1 MKDNLTKKKTVFVTG
16 SSSGIGFGIAKNFLD
31 LGYEVII
38 CSRNIKK
45 LKKASKL
52 LKNCFYIQADL
63 TNEKNIK
70 DACRK
75 IKIKFKKI
83 DILVCNYGNSN
94 FKKNDL
100 DFDYSF
106 KNNFFSTVNTIKY
119 SMPFLR
125 NETGRIICI
134 SSICGVETIKNAPI
148 AYSVAKSALNSFVK
162 SISFVLSKNGIL
174 INSIA
179 PGNIYFKG
187 SVWEKKLKKNK
198 KKIKKF
204 LHENVPMEKFGS
216 IENIFELCYYL
227 SSEKSFSTGATFVLD
242 GGQTRTFK

>member
-1 MKDNLTKKKTVFVTG
+1 MKNNLTKKTVLITG

-31 LGYEVII
+31 RGYEIII
-38 CSRNIKK
+38 CSRNTKK

-52 LKNCFYIQADL
+52 LKNCFFVKANL
-63 TNEKNIK
+63 TIEKDIK
-70 DACRK
+70 NMIKK
-75 IKIKFKKI
+75 IEIKFKKI
-83 DILVCNYGNSN
+83 DILICNYGNSD
-94 FKKNDL
+94 FKKNNL

-106 KNNFFSTVNTIKY
+106 KNNFFSTINTIKY
-119 SMPFLR
+119 SMPILR
-125 NETGRIICI
+125 KKTGRIICI

-148 AYSVAKSALNSFVK
+148 AYSVSKSALNSYVK
-162 SISFVLSKNGIL
+162 SVSFILSKNGIL

-187 SVWEKKLKKNK
+187 SIWEKKLKKNK
-198 KKIKKF
+198 RKIKKF

-216 IENIFELCYYL
+216 IDDIFELCYFL
-227 SSEKSFSTGATFVLD
+227 SSEKSFSTGATFVID